1 LIDVYIS
8 DPVELNIIT
17 QVIYLLNIFLKFIK
31 LFPPELSHFLALRCL
46 NIAYKMGLLRLLF
59 PQPKTANV
67 SFVGMKLANKL
78 GTAAGLDKNGDY
90 IDCLGALG
98 FGFLEIGTVTPL
110 PQSGNKK
117 PRIFRVRDE
126 LAIINR
132 LGFNNKGVDYLV
144 KNLKHKKYK
153 GIVGVNIGANKK
165 STEKNRIEDYLIC
178 IRKVH
183 KFADYIAVNISSP
196 NTKNLR
202 DLHNSKN
209 MDELIEKINIEIKKL
224 KISVP
229 IFIKVSPDETKETIK
244 YLIDKIINSSLEGI
258 IATNT
263 TVDKTLLKQKKYHTY
278 NGGLSG
284 SPLNNKSNE
293 VVSYIRSLSQTI
305 PIIGVGG
312 VLTKND
318 YEAKINAGAN
328 IVQIYSGLII
338 NGPSIILSILKK
350 NKRAS

>member
-1 LIDVYIS
+1 MIDVYIS
-8 DPVELNIIT
+8 GPVELNIII

-31 LFPPELSHFLALRCL
+31 LFSPEFSHVLALKCL
-46 NIAYKMGLLRLLF
+46 NIAYKTGLLGLLF
-59 PQPKTANV
+59 PQPEIANV
-67 SFVGMKLANKL
+67 DFAGMKLANKL

-117 PRIFRVRDE
+117 PRVFRVRDE
-126 LAIINR
+126 SAIINR

-144 KNLKHKKYK
+144 KNLKQKRYT
-153 GIVGVNIGANKK
+153 GIVGVNIGANKQSK
-165 STEKNRIEDYLIC
+165 EKNRIEDYLIC
-178 IRKVH
+178 IRKVY
-183 KFADYIAVNISSP
+183 KFSDYITVNISSP

-209 MDELIEKINIEIKKL
+209 MDELIEKIDIEIKKL
-224 KISVP
+224 KISIP
-229 IFIKVSPDETKETIK
+229 IFIKVSPDETKETLK
-244 YLIDKIINSSLEGI
+244 YLIDKIIDSSLEGV

-263 TVDKTLLKQKKYHTY
+263 TVDKTLLKQEKYHTY

-284 SPLNNKSNE
+284 SPLSSKSNE
-293 VVSYIRSLSQTI
+293 VISYIRSLSRTI

-312 VLTKND
+312 VLSNND

-338 NGPSIILSILKK
+338 NGPSIIFNILRK